1 MKYLWT
7 CPFCDRNAVVTDDN
21 EEVKDCWFKIPSR
34 DGLRVVRLQFTV
46 CPNKVCNQ
54 FTLIATL
61 HEWRLTE
68 GGGMAGN
75 ALERWQLIPPSAA
88 KVFPEYVPKPVLD
101 DYRETCIVKDLS
113 PKASATLA
121 RRCLEGMIRDYW
133 KIQKARLKDE
143 IDALEDRVDPLT
155 WKAIDAVRKMGNIG
169 THMEKDINVIVDV
182 EPQEAADLIGLVELL
197 IRDWYIT
204 RHEREERLKA
214 IVAISEAKSQERAN
228 SDEPANEKQDNSG
241 PEGSPG
247 NFGSVE

>member
-1 MKYLWT
+1 
-7 CPFCDRNAVVTDDN
+7 
-21 EEVKDCWFKIPSR
+21 
-34 DGLRVVRLQFTV
+34 
-46 CPNKVCNQ
+46 
-54 FTLIATL
+54 
-61 HEWRLTE
+61 
-68 GGGMAGN
+68 
-75 ALERWQLIPPSAA
+75 
-88 KVFPEYVPKPVLD
+88 
-101 DYRETCIVKDLS
+101 
-113 PKASATLA
+113 
-121 RRCLEGMIRDYW
+121 MIRDYW

-155 WKAIDAVRKMGNIG
+155 WKAIDAVRKVGNIG
-169 THMEKDINVIVDV
+169 AHMEKDINVIVDV